1 MQNFA
6 AHIVLAL
13 RKFDHISQ
21 GIRSLNWLIV
31 KERLFFNDA
40 VMVFKCVN
48 NLVPGYL
55 FTNLSHVLV
64 FIVGT
69 QVHVIFCTSFN
80 VACLLVSVHLPT
92 VDGSTKRRNPE
103 SGNGITETEKET
115 ETQSRKR
122 KQNTES
128 VKEGSKRS
136 IWKNIYIS
144 NDNKINKEI
153 KKRHKWIN

>member
-1 MQNFA
+1 M
-6 AHIVLAL
+6 VLGL

-31 KERLFFNDA
+31 KERLFFN
-40 VMVFKCVN
+40 VFKCVN
-48 NLVPGYL
+48 NLVPGFL

-69 QVHVIFCTSFN
+69 QVRVIFCTSFN

-92 VDGSTKRRNPE
+92 VDGSTKTWNPE
-103 SGNGITETEKET
+103 SGNGNGITET

-122 KQNTES
+122 KRNTES

-136 IWKNIYIS
+136 I
-144 NDNKINKEI
+144 
-153 KKRHKWIN
+153 